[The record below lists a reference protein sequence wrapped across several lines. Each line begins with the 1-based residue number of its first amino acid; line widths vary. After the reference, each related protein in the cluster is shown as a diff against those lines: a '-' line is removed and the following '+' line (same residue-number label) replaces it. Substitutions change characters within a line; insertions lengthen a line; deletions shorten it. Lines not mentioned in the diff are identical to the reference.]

1 MTIKE
6 YMKKDKWLVVLKDK
20 SKWVI
25 DFQNK
30 CFDNYKWYKT
40 YGTLESELTEEMF
53 NKFIV
58 ETIDAKK
65 IEGVRL

>member
-30 CFDNYKWYKT
+30 CFDNYKWYKI
-40 YGTLESELTEEMF
+40 YGTLESELSEEMF

-58 ETIDAKK
+58 ETINAKK
-65 IEGVRL
+65 I